1 MSDHSSVHVV
11 QPALQIQSRQ
21 NDRVVVAENPPQG
34 HWWNRIRGPRA
45 ISWQSVVGGNLLIS
59 AAIIASGGTLGGYA
73 IGPDAHGRAL
83 VAALVASAIAAVWAI
98 VGFKVLFRDRHMRP
112 VSLWSYFIFYS
123 VNAVVYF
130 ACVQWLDV
138 TSVEPSAIG
147 WPARLASSIAIQL
160 AWAIAIS
167 LILESSDRFKERRT
181 ALLDELVAAE
191 LERIRE
197 SQEAERL
204 RLALNAQVDEVL
216 AETRDRLA
224 HALVSSVQ
232 ESGGLMKLSD
242 VNAANIVRAA
252 ASDVV
257 RPLSHELQQMA
268 GASYPPPRLSGA
280 MRQWWMS
287 PRMPPLVTALLVSAQ
302 TSAES
307 VRNFGGTVGPVAG
320 LAYFACLY
328 AFLVAIDRTGSRF
341 PHWRR
346 GIYLVGVVVTL
357 VANVWFAEGLS
368 QGSVDAGDV
377 LAVVVVSSVY
387 IAVTSLYDALRQAR
401 AGLLESLLRE
411 VDADELRTRAVAHEM
426 AIALDG
432 MAQELHGRVQTQL
445 VVCAAELDRAAEAGD
460 HEAVNRALT
469 VATSVL
475 ESATQPRV
483 ATIRDVVNAWASV
496 MEVHADLAG
505 LGESDLVRADIMAV
519 VEEGL
524 ANAYRHGDA
533 SHADVQITRLVEGVR
548 IVIEDDG
555 VGFTDASEGFG
566 TELLRRLSD
575 GRTALEAGPA
585 GTRLT
590 VHLPRENPG

>member
-1 MSDHSSVHVV
+1 MKVTDS
-11 QPALQIQSRQ
+11 L
-21 NDRVVVAENPPQG
+21 PQA
-34 HWWNRIRGPRA
+34 HWWERIRGPRA
-45 ISWQSVVGGNLLIS
+45 ISWQSIVGGNLLIS
-59 AAIIASGGTLGGYA
+59 AAIVASGGTLGGYT
-73 IGPDAHGRAL
+73 IGPGAHGRAL
-83 VAALVASAIAAVWAI
+83 SAVLVASAVAAFWAI
-98 VGFKVLFRDRHMRP
+98 VGFKVLFRNRRLQP
-112 VSLWSYFIFYS
+112 VSLWTYFFFYS

-130 ACVQWLDV
+130 SCVQWLDV
-138 TSVEPSAIG
+138 TSEEPSAIG

-160 AWAIAIS
+160 AWAVAIS
-167 LILESSDRFKERRT
+167 LILESSDRFQERRT
-181 ALLDELVAAE
+181 ALLDELVVVE

-197 SQEAERL
+197 SREAERL
-204 RLALNAQVDEVL
+204 RVALNEQVDEVL

-224 HALVSSVQ
+224 RALVSSAHTP
-232 ESGGLMKLSD
+232 GDLMRLPDSE
-242 VNAANIVRAA
+242 AASIVRAA

-268 GASYPPPRLSGA
+268 SASYPPPRLSGA
-280 MRQWWMS
+280 LRQLWLS

-307 VRNFGGTVGPVAG
+307 VRNFGGTVGPIAG

-328 AFLVAIDRTGSRF
+328 AFLVVIDRTGSRF
-341 PHWRR
+341 PRWQR

-357 VANVWFAEGLS
+357 TANVWFAEGLS
-368 QGSVDAGDV
+368 RNPVDLGDV
-377 LAVVVVSSVY
+377 LAVVVVSLVY

-411 VDADELRTRAVAHEM
+411 VDADELRTRAIAHEM

-445 VVCAAELDRAAEAGD
+445 VVCAAELDRASEDGD
-460 HEAVNRALT
+460 HEAITRTLT
-469 VATSVL
+469 VAASVL
-475 ESATQPRV
+475 EKATQPHV
-483 ATIRDVVNAWASV
+483 STIRDVISAWTSV
-496 MEVHADLAG
+496 MDVHADLSG
-505 LGESDLVRADIMAV
+505 LGERDLQRTDIMAV

-533 SHADVQITRLVEGVR
+533 ARAEVQITRSAEGVC

-555 VGFTDASEGFG
+555 VGFTDAPEGFG

-575 GRTALEAGPA
+575 GRTSLEVGPT

-590 VHLPRENPG
+590 VNLPLENGG